1 MDINALSSISGSNMK
16 PAWRKADPMIKTILI
31 LADQTTA
38 FETALASG
46 IELAN
51 RFGAHLDVLH
61 VRADPVGVVPLA
73 AEGLPPS
80 VIEEI
85 RNMAEKTSKEHEL
98 KARAT
103 YDRLCASSGVS
114 ASWRIA
120 TGRKAD
126 IAAAAARLNDLVLVG
141 RSTSDDPSWR
151 DEIESILF
159 NGARPILLLP
169 RDSQPF
175 LGKRAA
181 VAWNGS
187 AQAARAVTAALP
199 FLRLARGT
207 DILSAGAIDIYAS
220 TAGLIAYLSRHE
232 VDATAREFNT
242 SDAAIGKM
250 LLEQCRL
257 WDDQLLVMG
266 AYGRSRLRELI
277 LGGVTKEVLT
287 DSDLPILI
295 CR

>member
-1 MDINALSSISGSNMK
+1 
-16 PAWRKADPMIKTILI
+16 MIKTILI

-38 FETALASG
+38 FEIALTSG
-46 IELAN
+46 IELAK

-61 VRADPVGVVPLA
+61 VRAAPVGVVPLA

-80 VIEEI
+80 VIEEVHT
-85 RNMAEKTSKEHEL
+85 MAEKTSQEHEH

-103 YDRLCASSGVS
+103 YERLCRSSDVS

-120 TGRKAD
+120 IGRKTD
-126 IAAAAARLNDLVLVG
+126 IAAAAARLNDLVLIG
-141 RSTSDDPSWR
+141 RSTIDDRSWR
-151 DEIESILF
+151 NESESILF
-159 NGARPILLLP
+159 DGGRPILLLP
-169 RDSQPF
+169 RDSRPF

-199 FLRLARGT
+199 FLQLARGA
-207 DILSAGAIDIYAS
+207 DVLSAGAIDIYAS

-242 SDAAIGKM
+242 SDAAVGKM

-266 AYGRSRLRELI
+266 AYGRSRLREII
-277 LGGVTKEVLT
+277 LGGVTKEVLA
-287 DSDLPILI
+287 DSDLPVLI

>member
-1 MDINALSSISGSNMK
+1 
-16 PAWRKADPMIKTILI
+16 MIKTILI

-46 IELAN
+46 IEFAK

-80 VIEEI
+80 VTEEI
-85 RNMAEKTSKEHEL
+85 RTMAEKTSKEHEH

-120 TGRKAD
+120 TGRKTD

-141 RSTSDDPSWR
+141 RSTVDDPSWR
-151 DEIESILF
+151 NEIESMLF
-159 NGARPILLLP
+159 NGGRPLLLLP

-187 AQAARAVTAALP
+187 AQAARAVTGALP
-199 FLRLARGT
+199 FLRLARGS
-207 DILSAGAIDIYAS
+207 DISAPVQSTSTPRPPAS
-220 TAGLIAYLSRHE
+220 SPIFRGMRSTPRRGSSTR
-232 VDATAREFNT
+232 AT
-242 SDAAIGKM
+242 
-250 LLEQCRL
+250 
-257 WDDQLLVMG
+257 
-266 AYGRSRLRELI
+266 SRLERCCWSSVASGTI
-277 LGGVTKEVLT
+277 NSWSWGHMAAAAYVRSSSAV
-287 DSDLPILI
+287 
-295 CR
+295 